1 MNGRTLEIHVGST
14 KLYTREELRK
24 MGGQEFC
31 DLYTSL
37 WGWAS
42 VLGVLPSSDEA
53 NTTLDF
59 VLIMQHKRLVA
70 KTIGR
75 NHLREQELMS
85 IPFPFSTV

>member
-1 MNGRTLEIHVGST
+1 MS
-14 KLYTREELRK
+14 KLYTREELQK

-31 DLYTSL
+31 DLYTGL

-42 VLGVLPSSDEA
+42 TVLGELPSSDLA
-53 NTTLDF
+53 NTTLDL
-59 VLIMQHKRLVA
+59 VLVLQHKRLVA